1 MQSMKHSVVR
11 HSLLVI
17 HLVCNISSLSSNK
30 TGRLSALFYLQFPVI
45 ARNEAL
51 IFPGEKLNAF
61 FEARRVNYMEVIH
74 NLV

>member
-1 MQSMKHSVVR
+1 L
-11 HSLLVI
+11 SLQAQ
-17 HLVCNISSLSSNK
+17 NK
-30 TGRLSALFYLQFPVI
+30 TGRFGALFYLQFPVI

-51 IFPGEKLNAF
+51 FFPGEKLNAF